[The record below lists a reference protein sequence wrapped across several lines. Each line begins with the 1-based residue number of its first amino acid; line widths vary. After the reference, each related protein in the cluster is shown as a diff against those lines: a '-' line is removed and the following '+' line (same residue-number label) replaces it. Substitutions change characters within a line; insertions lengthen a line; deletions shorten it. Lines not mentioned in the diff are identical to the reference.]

1 VYRWRQLGKSK
12 KAADL
17 AIKQPFPKMAF
28 AELSQ
33 AYDFFFF
40 AEASDFEPSLFEFS
54 DFELSDLVSFFSSF
68 LPPVSLESP
77 LVDDDEPDP
86 AEDFLA

>member
-1 VYRWRQLGKSK
+1 MYRWHQMAKSK

-17 AIKQPFPKMAF
+17 VIKQPFPKMAF

-33 AYDFFFF
+33 TYDFFFF
-40 AEASDFEPSLFEFS
+40 AEASDFESSLFELS
-54 DFELSDLVSFFSSF
+54 DFELSDLDSFFSSF
-68 LPPVSLESP
+68 LPLVSLESP
-77 LVDDDEPDP
+77 LVDEDEPDP